1 MMSRILKA
9 FLIVQLIKNPPT
21 TQETLVQF
29 LGWEDPWRRER
40 LHTPVFSQSV
50 QSLSHVRLF
59 ATPWTEAHQASLSMA
74 NSWRLLKLMSIVS
87 VCHPLISSSVIPLL
101 LQPSNFPSI
110 RIFSSE
116 SVLCIRWP
124 KYWSFISSM
133 SPANEYSGLISF
145 KMAGWNTLQS
155 KGFSRVFSNTRV
167 QKHQFF
173 DIQLC
178 L

>member
-1 MMSRILKA
+1 MLCW
-9 FLIVQLIKNPPT
+9 FLSCNHPNQAWL
-21 TQETLVQF
+21 
-29 LGWEDPWRRER
+29 
-40 LHTPVFSQSV
+40 SQSV